1 MKISAENNV
10 NLGHDKKS
18 RWHFSACIFQ
28 EASTIENGG
37 RIKKEEAST
46 YRRLQLGDLM
56 KGDRAVDGIVGLGQI
71 DCHFSTDETFFGC
84 P

>member
-1 MKISAENNV
+1 VKISENDV

-37 RIKKEEAST
+37 RIKKGRSKHLQALT
-46 YRRLQLGDLM
+46 VRRP
-56 KGDRAVDGIVGLGQI
+56 
-71 DCHFSTDETFFGC
+71 DEG
-84 P
+84 